1 MRSNKLLSSIL
12 ASMLV
17 LMAIVVVIPASAQA
31 AWNDSSTM
39 SFDPSIMFAGQTNNA
54 TYTLH
59 VEPTAGMTSL
69 TIMRVLIQY
78 GWESGSH
85 NLLDGKGD
93 QTIKNFP
100 DDLVL
105 NGSVDVPSGQKLGSY
120 NVTATIWAYI
130 NTYQDVSTNIK
141 FEDTV
146 TLYDPIAV
154 QATANP
160 TSGQAPQ
167 NVDFSVTASGGSGSY
182 AYLWDFGDG
191 NTSTGATVSHSYT
204 TGGTFNPNVT
214 VTDSVLG
221 ASTTVATTA
230 VHIGPGMS
238 VVISA
243 SPSAGPKPLGVTLIS
258 DVSNAADG
266 SLTYS
271 WDLGDGTTS
280 TDASPTHTYA
290 KEGEYNVVLT
300 LTDSAQRTAT
310 SNTLTIYVSESANV
324 DVSIS
329 ATPNNGTAPLTVSF
343 TSDVSGGTR
352 PYTFYWDFGDGNTS
366 TEEDPTHTYDQSGI
380 YTVQLTVTD
389 FTSRQTTMELTV
401 TVKSDTTME
410 VLIKGTNMTGS
421 IPLKVTFDSTILNGT
436 GPYFYT
442 WNFDD
447 GTTSTQA
454 NPTHVFDKPGT
465 YEVTLSVEDSLENVT
480 MSNTVTIVVSNPGSA
495 SLPTWMW
502 IWGAT
507 GVVIIAV
514 GVVGFMMMRRK
525 I

>member
-1 MRSNKLLSSIL
+1 
-12 ASMLV
+12 MLV
-17 LMAIVVVIPASAQA
+17 LMAIVVVIPASTQA

-39 SFDPSIMFAGQTNNA
+39 SFDPGIMFTGQTTNA
-54 TYTLH
+54 TYTLS
-59 VEPTAGMTSL
+59 VGANPGVTSL
-69 TIMRVLIQY
+69 TIQNVWIQY
-78 GWESGSH
+78 GWEDSSH
-85 NLLDGKGD
+85 DVLGKS
-93 QTIKNFP
+93 QTMKTFP
-100 DDLVL
+100 DRLVM
-105 NGSVDVPSGQKLGSY
+105 NETFQVPSGLSPRSY
-120 NVTATIWAYI
+120 TVNATVWAYI
-130 NTYQDVSTNIK
+130 NGEPRTITTDIS

-146 TLYDPIAV
+146 TLYDPIVA

-167 NVDFSVTASGGSGSY
+167 KVDFSVTASGGSGSY

-191 NTSTGATVSHSYT
+191 NTSTEATVSHSYT

-214 VTDSVLG
+214 VTDSSLG

-238 VVISA
+238 AVITA
-243 SPSAGPKPLGVTLIS
+243 SPSAGPKPLGVTFIS
-258 DVSNAADG
+258 DVRNAADG

-280 TDASPTHTYA
+280 TAASPTHTYA
-290 KEGEYNVVLT
+290 KSGEYNVILT
-300 LTDSAQRTAT
+300 VTDSALRTAT

-324 DVSIS
+324 EASIS

-366 TEEDPTHTYDQSGI
+366 TEEDPTYTYDRSGI
-380 YTVQLTVTD
+380 YKVQLTVTD

-421 IPLKVTFDSTILNGT
+421 VPMKVTFDSTVLNGT

-442 WNFDD
+442 WDFDD

-454 NPTHVFDKPGT
+454 SPTHVFDKPGT
-465 YEVTLSVEDSLENVT
+465 YEVTLSVQDSLDNVT
-480 MSNTVTIVVSNPGSA
+480 MSNTVTIVVSSPGSA
-495 SLPTWMW
+495 SLPAWVW

-507 GVVIIAV
+507 GVIIIAV
-514 GVVGFMMMRRK
+514 GVAGFMMMRRK